1 MMIVLTRQERAVMV
15 IALMVVGSL
24 AVLYWIML
32 PLSGSG
38 NGDAVSLTGEV
49 LYLKETA
56 SGGHLVIT
64 LDVEGR
70 LVRVFVPEEAGASKV
85 AEKVHVGDVLRVK
98 GRVQVYKGRE
108 EVEVLKEEDIRVMP
122 S

>member
-98 GRVQVYKGRE
+98 GRVQVYRGRE